1 MNILKKSNFDLGL
14 HSLLPEW
21 KKLFSKQHLMS
32 DVNAGITVACVAI
45 PLSLAIAL
53 ASGVSPG
60 IGLIT
65 AVVAGIVCALFGGTP
80 LAVSGPA
87 AAMSILIAS
96 TVEKFGLKGLVF
108 ICLLIGVMQLM
119 SGVFRLGRLTRFVP
133 LPVISAFISGIG
145 VMIIIGQLPRI
156 FGLSQPDQ
164 SHIFGVLTH
173 ITQYMHQIKP
183 GTFILVIMTIAM
195 IRILPKF
202 FSKIPATLM
211 AVVIASFVVHIFPFG
226 DIAVIGDIPRTFPTP
241 HWPSFPASTY
251 TELMLTTFTIYI
263 LACLETLL
271 SSSAIDKLV
280 KTTKKHN
287 PDQELI
293 GQGLGNIAVAM
304 FGGMP
309 ITGVVARSAVNVQ
322 SGAKTRRS
330 SIIHSLAILL
340 TVFTAAPLISLIPI
354 AALAGVLISV
364 AFSMINYHEFRN
376 LWKISHGEGLTYL
389 VTFFTIIFVNL
400 IAGVQVGIL
409 AACAII
415 LLRMTK
421 TNLQVSSLSQNAIRL
436 SLTGQLIFLSTR
448 KVNELEKNLRH
459 ANQKQTIILDLSNLT
474 NLDSSGASAIIDLIN
489 NYRERKFNIYIKGLP
504 RRFEALFKICGGNQ
518 ILEKCSIVSESQLK
532 QNNSKLT
539 NIETS
544 FRSRLIHG
552 VQRFYA
558 DIENNNKRLYEHL
571 AFEQDPHTLFVTC
584 ADSRIIPSLI
594 TSTDPGELFI
604 IRNIGNFIPPYSCNE
619 LHSEQ
624 AALEFALSV
633 LDIRDIVICGHSDC
647 GAIQACCNK
656 DSNSFSPH
664 LRNWIDKIS
673 SQLELHD
680 SKDITILAQ
689 QNVLNQIKNLHQYPL
704 IQQRLA
710 NKTLTLHAWFF
721 DFKQNLIYEW
731 CSTDFEFKVIGLSA
745 INSATTDIPES
756 LHNRNTTGVKYRER
770 DDSFLSS

>member
-1 MNILKKSNFDLGL
+1 MNVLKKFNFDLGL
-14 HSLLPEW
+14 VSLLPEW

-53 ASGVSPG
+53 ASGVSPS
-60 IGLIT
+60 IGLVT
-65 AVVAGIVCALFGGTP
+65 AVIAGIVCALFGGTP

-87 AAMSILIAS
+87 AAMSIIIAS
-96 TVEKFGLKGLVF
+96 SVEKFGLKGLVF
-108 ICLLIGVMQLM
+108 ICLLIGVMQLI
-119 SGVFRLGRLTRFVP
+119 SGVFRLGRLARFVP
-133 LPVISAFISGIG
+133 LPVISAFTSGIG
-145 VMIIIGQLPRI
+145 VMILIGQLPRV
-156 FGLSQPDQ
+156 FGLPQPDQ
-164 SHIFGVLTH
+164 SHIFGVLIH
-173 ITQYMHQIKP
+173 ITQYIHQIKP
-183 GTFILVIMTIAM
+183 GAFILVLMTIAT

-202 FSKIPATLM
+202 FPKIPATLI
-211 AVVIASFVVHIFPFG
+211 AVIIAGIVVHLFPFG
-226 DIAVIGDIPRTFPTP
+226 DIAVIGDTPRTLPTP
-241 HWPSFPASTY
+241 HWPSFAANPYS
-251 TELMLTTFTIYI
+251 ELMLTTFTIYM

-280 KTTKKHN
+280 KTKKTN

-304 FGGMP
+304 FGGIP
-309 ITGVVARSAVNVQ
+309 ITGVIARSAVNVQ

-330 SIIHSLAILL
+330 SIIHALAILL
-340 TVFTAAPLISLIPI
+340 TVFAAAPLISLIPI

-376 LWKISHGEGLTYL
+376 LWQISRGEALTYL

-421 TNLQVSSLSQNAIRL
+421 TNIQVSSLSQNAIRF
-436 SLTGQLIFLSTR
+436 SLTGPLIFLSTS
-448 KVNELEKNLRH
+448 KINELEKNLQH
-459 ANQKQTIILDLSNLT
+459 ANQKQTIIVDLSNLT

-489 NYRERKFNIYIKGLP
+489 NYRDRKFNIYIKGLP

-532 QNNSKLT
+532 QNASKLA
-539 NIETS
+539 NVETS
-544 FRSRLIHG
+544 FRNRLIHG

-558 DIENNNKRLYEHL
+558 DVENNNKRLYEHL
-571 AFEQDPHTLFVTC
+571 ALKQDPHTLFVTC
-584 ADSRIIPSLI
+584 ADSRITPSLI

-624 AALEFALSV
+624 AALEFALRI

-673 SQLELHD
+673 SQLEMHE
-680 SKDITILAQ
+680 SKDITLLAQ

-704 IQQRLA
+704 VQQRLM

-731 CSTDFEFKVIGLSA
+731 CFTDFEFKVIGLPA
-745 INSATTDIPES
+745 INSATTDFPEL
-756 LHNRNTTGVKYRER
+756 LHN
-770 DDSFLSS
+770 